1 MRGIPMNNNYITV
14 TEVNKYIKEI
24 VNEDLL
30 LKKVYL
36 KGEISNFKAHSRG
49 HYYFTLK
56 DENSRIAAVMFSF
69 NNRNLKFVP
78 YDGMK
83 VLVSG
88 KIDVYEAS
96 GSYQI
101 YVEEMAPDGIGAL
114 YVAFEQ
120 LKEKLSKEGLFDKDK
135 KKKIRRVPNVVG
147 IVTSPTGAAIRDI
160 LTTIKR
166 RYPVCKT
173 ILFPALVQ
181 GDNAALDIAKKIK
194 LANEVKDIYGID
206 TLIVGRGGGSLEDL
220 WPFNE
225 EIVARAIYDSKLPV
239 ISAVGHEVDITISDY
254 VADLRAPTPTAA
266 AELAVPD
273 INTIITYL
281 DTARS
286 RGYTAL
292 TNIVNINYKKLDA
305 IKNSYIL
312 SKPMSMYE
320 IKEQK
325 LDILIDSLNK
335 AMNKKLEN
343 TKVKLYTLENSYI
356 LSKPMSMYEIKEQK
370 LDILIDSLNKA
381 MNKKLENTKV
391 KLYTLENSYVLNN
404 PNMLYKYSIQK
415 LEHIISKLEV
425 LNPLNTLS
433 RGYAI
438 IKKDGK
444 VLPSVK
450 NMKKDDVVTITL
462 NDGEVTSKIIKVGE
476 KNG

>member
-1 MRGIPMNNNYITV
+1 MKGKIMNNSNYITV
-14 TEVNKYIKEI
+14 SEVNKYIKEI
-24 VNEDLL
+24 INDDLL

-36 KGEISNFKAHSRG
+36 RGEISNFKAHSRG

-83 VLVSG
+83 VLVTG

-96 GSYQI
+96 GAYQI
-101 YVEEMAPDGIGAL
+101 YVEDMAPDGIGAL
-114 YVAFEQ
+114 YVAFEE
-120 LKEKLSKEGLFDKDK
+120 LKKKLLAEGLFDKDK
-135 KKKIRRVPNVVG
+135 KKKIRRIPRRIG
-147 IVTSPTGAAIRDI
+147 IVTSPTGAAIKDI

-166 RYPVCKT
+166 RFPVCET

-181 GDNAALDIAKKIK
+181 GEEAASDIAKKIK
-194 LANEVKDIYGID
+194 LANEVKDIYKID

-225 EIVARAIYDSKLPV
+225 EVVARAIYDSDIPV
-239 ISAVGHEVDITISDY
+239 ISAVGHEIDVTISDY

-286 RGYTAL
+286 RGYTAIN
-292 TNIVNINYKKLDA
+292 NILNNNYKKLNNL
-305 IKNSYIL
+305 KNSYIL
-312 SKPMSMYE
+312 TRPMSMYE

-325 LDILIDSLNK
+325 LDILIDNLNK
-335 AMNKKLEN
+335 AISKKIDN
-343 TKVKLYTLENSYI
+343 TKVRLYTCSNSYI
-356 LSKPMSMYEIKEQK
+356 L
-370 LDILIDSLNKA
+370 
-381 MNKKLENTKV
+381 
-391 KLYTLENSYVLNN
+391 NN
-404 PNMLYKYSIQK
+404 PEMLYKYSSQR
-415 LEHIISKLEV
+415 LEHMISKLEV
-425 LNPLNTLS
+425 LNPLNTLN

-438 IKKDGK
+438 IKKDDK
-444 VLPSVK
+444 VLSSIK
-450 NMKKDDVVTITL
+450 NIKKNDTLTIKL
-462 NDGEVTSKIIKVGE
+462 KDGEVTSKIIKVGE
-476 KNG
+476 